1 MNLILCAIEWPLLYD
16 IDKFL
21 CGFYQHQGIDHVLT
35 GNIGEKK
42 DLNLLLDLCLSWL
55 LDLCLSCK
63 EN

>member
-42 DLNLLLDLCLSWL
+42 DLNLLLDLCLS
-55 LDLCLSCK
+55 CK